1 MDTMNKVCSVFA
13 LLLGLAVCSPLAAQE
28 KSSGSSAAESA
39 SRPAAYRVQVVISE
53 YDGAT
58 KVASL
63 PYTVPLAPTATGDKM
78 VALGSVRVGLRVPI
92 PASTKAGE
100 NAVQYMDVG
109 TNVDVRVRPIELD
122 RYSLELTIERSWL
135 YVRHRDKDGNV
146 EGRAWAPGDPAPESA
161 PLNHHFRA
169 NIEFLLRDGHSA
181 ETTAATDPVTGHVF
195 KVDAQLAVL
204 K

>member
-1 MDTMNKVCSVFA
+1 MLVP
-13 LLLGLAVCSPLAAQE
+13 LLVLAASSPLRSQE
-28 KSSGSSAAESA
+28 KHPGAGAAE
-39 SRPAAYRVQVVISE
+39 PAGPAPGFRVQVVVSE
-53 YDGAT
+53 FDGAN
-58 KVASL
+58 KIASL
-63 PYTVPLAPTATGDKM
+63 PYTVPVAPTSPGEKQMAF
-78 VALGSVRVGLRVPI
+78 GSVRVGLRVPI
-92 PASTKAGE
+92 PASTKSGE
-100 NAVQYMDVG
+100 NTIQYMDVG
-109 TNVDVRVRPIELD
+109 TNVDVRVRPADAE

-146 EGRAWAPGDPAPESA
+146 EGRAWMPGDPAPESA

-169 NIEFLLRDGHSA
+169 NVEFMLRDGRSA